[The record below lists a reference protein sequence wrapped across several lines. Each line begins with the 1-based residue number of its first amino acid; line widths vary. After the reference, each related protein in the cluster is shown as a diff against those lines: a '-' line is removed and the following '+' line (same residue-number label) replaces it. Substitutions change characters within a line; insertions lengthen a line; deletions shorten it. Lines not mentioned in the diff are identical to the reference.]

1 MLKKTLLVS
10 SVLLLVG
17 CAQNRLLNEPHPQ
30 KMAVE
35 KVDKASQ
42 KGAAALYL
50 CKDNKQVRV
59 VHSEQK
65 KNKKILKRV
74 TVTFN
79 GVTERLTSVIS
90 ERGNN
95 YGNIRWT
102 WQQREDFSSLK
113 TSVGE
118 ILAEQCVLQ
127 PRKVTTDKSLG

>member
-17 CAQNRLLNEPHPQ
+17 CAQNRLLNESHPQ

-42 KGAAALYL
+42 KGASALYL

-127 PRKVTTDKSLG
+127 PREVTTDKSLG

>member
-17 CAQNRLLNEPHPQ
+17 CAQNTLLNEPHPQ

-42 KGAAALYL
+42 KGATALYL

-65 KNKKILKRV
+65 KNKKK
-74 TVTFN
+74 
-79 GVTERLTSVIS
+79 E
-90 ERGNN
+90 
-95 YGNIRWT
+95 
-102 WQQREDFSSLK
+102 K
-113 TSVGE
+113 
-118 ILAEQCVLQ
+118 
-127 PRKVTTDKSLG
+127 K

>member
-1 MLKKTLLVS
+1 MT
-10 SVLLLVG
+10 
-17 CAQNRLLNEPHPQ
+17 
-30 KMAVE
+30 
-35 KVDKASQ
+35 
-42 KGAAALYL
+42 
-50 CKDNKQVRV
+50 
-59 VHSEQK
+59 

-118 ILAEQCVLQ
+118 ILA
-127 PRKVTTDKSLG
+127 

>member
-17 CAQNRLLNEPHPQ
+17 CAQNTLLNEPHPQ

-35 KVDKASQ
+35 KVDKALQ

-127 PRKVTTDKSLG
+127 PREVTTDKSLG

>member
-17 CAQNRLLNEPHPQ
+17 CAQNTLLNEPHPQ

-42 KGAAALYL
+42 KGATALYL

-127 PRKVTTDKSLG
+127 PREVTTDKSLG

>member
-17 CAQNRLLNEPHPQ
+17 CAQNTLLNEPHPQ

-50 CKDNKQVRV
+50 RKDNKQVRV

-127 PRKVTTDKSLG
+127 PREVTTDKSLG

>member
-17 CAQNRLLNEPHPQ
+17 CAQNTLLNEPHPQ

-35 KVDKASQ
+35 K
-42 KGAAALYL
+42 ALYL

-127 PRKVTTDKSLG
+127 PREVTTDKSLG

>member
-42 KGAAALYL
+42 KGATALYL

-127 PRKVTTDKSLG
+127 PREVTTDKSLG

>member
-17 CAQNRLLNEPHPQ
+17 CAQNTLLNEPHPQ

-42 KGAAALYL
+42 KGASALYL

-127 PRKVTTDKSLG
+127 PREVTTDKSLG